1 MKEML
6 KDFMF
11 GAGTVLAITTA
22 IFVLITL
29 GEVVGATKDSIRIA
43 LAVPFFLYFTYLFGG
58 LTRSVIF
65 KNKF

>member
-11 GAGTVLAITTA
+11 GVGTVVAIAAA
-22 IFVLITL
+22 IFVFITI
-29 GEVVGATKDSIRIA
+29 GELVGGTKDSIRLA
-43 LAVPFFLYFTYLFGG
+43 LALPFFLYFTYLFGG

-65 KNKF
+65 KDKF